1 MYGHMLAT
9 KPPMQE
15 PALLQSICLIN
26 VIQISSAG
34 GVWSLRNLSITV
46 PRAVLSGEGQ
56 SAVLRCSYD
65 LEGAA
70 LYSIRWYRAETEFY
84 RYVPR
89 EMPPTM
95 VFPLPGASV
104 DLAQSDHQQ
113 VRIVNLNRRLSGDYQ
128 CEVSADAPLFHTD
141 IRTAPLTVV
150 DPPFRAPRLT
160 VSHRSYS
167 RGDVI
172 RANCSIDEAYPA
184 PNITWILDD
193 HKIAETVSWRT
204 SELDFKERG
213 AFSELE
219 LTILEAENYK
229 VGLTYTSASL
239 NRVYQDHYVYDR
251 DMDDDRNTVRYTIV
265 PPHSGQFALG
275 CVATIFDIYARKSEP
290 IYIRED
296 APHPASVTGED
307 SLGTITNYN
316 MLLTAV
322 CICAVMLHQL

>member
-1 MYGHMLAT
+1 MIKMKRICHLIFR
-9 KPPMQE
+9 
-15 PALLQSICLIN
+15 LLFLLD
-26 VIQISSAG
+26 G
-34 GVWSLRNLSITV
+34 GVWSLRNLSISV

-56 SAVLRCSYD
+56 AAVLRCSYD

-104 DLAQSDHQQ
+104 DLAASDHQQ

-141 IRTAPLTVV
+141 IRSAPLTVV

-160 VSHRSYS
+160 VTQRNYA

-172 RANCSIDEAYPA
+172 KANCSVDESYPA
-184 PNITWILDD
+184 SNITWILDD

-204 SELDFKERG
+204 SDLDFKERG
-213 AFSELE
+213 AFSHLE
-219 LTILEAENYK
+219 LTILEAEHYK

-239 NRVYQDHYVYDR
+239 NRIYQDHYVYGR
-251 DMDDDRNTVRYTIV
+251 EETDDLNVVRYTMV
-265 PPHSGQFALG
+265 PPESGQFTLG
-275 CVATIFDIYARKSEP
+275 CVATLFDIYARQSEAV
-290 IYIRED
+290 YIKED
-296 APHPASVTGED
+296 TPHPASVTGED
-307 SLGTITNYN
+307 SSGITQSYSII
-316 MLLTAV
+316 LTS
-322 CICAVMLHQL
+322 ICAAGVILHAL

>member
-1 MYGHMLAT
+1 MFEMKRICHLIFR
-9 KPPMQE
+9 
-15 PALLQSICLIN
+15 LLFLLD
-26 VIQISSAG
+26 G
-34 GVWSLRNLSITV
+34 GVWSLRNLSISV

-56 SAVLRCSYD
+56 AAVLRCSYD

-70 LYSIRWYRAETEFY
+70 LYSIRWYKSETEFY

-113 VRIVNLNRRLSGDYQ
+113 VRVVNLNRRLSGDYQ

-141 IRTAPLTVV
+141 IRSAPLTVV
-150 DPPFRAPRLT
+150 DPPFRAPQLS
-160 VSHRSYS
+160 VSQRSYA
-167 RGDVI
+167 RGDVV
-172 RANCSIDEAYPA
+172 RANCSVDEAYPA

-193 HKIAETVSWRT
+193 HKIAETVTWRT
-204 SELDFKERG
+204 SDQDFKERG
-213 AFSELE
+213 AFSQLE
-219 LTILEAENYK
+219 LTVLEAEHYR

-239 NRVYQDHYVYDR
+239 SRVYPDHYIYDR
-251 DMDDDRNTVRYTIV
+251 EAEADDERDVVSVRYTMV
-265 PPHSGQFALG
+265 PPASGQFALG

-290 IYIRED
+290 VLIRED

-307 SLGTITNYN
+307 SSGTTLSYN
-316 MLLTAV
+316 TLLA
-322 CICAVMLHQL
+322 CAACALATL